1 MKRVFTLLLL
11 FCVTCAFTACGGSD
25 DPAPVPQGGKRLSA
39 SPAELLFEAEGG
51 ELLLDLKAEAGDWTL
66 ARPAEASWLGL
77 SAASGHS
84 TASTVRVKAQPN
96 DGAARST
103 VLTLSAPGSADVQ
116 IAVSQKAGSGVP
128 DGAFEAVVAEPRAW
142 DGEKRA
148 DITYQLLV
156 YSFADSDGD
165 KWGDFKG
172 IEAKLDYL
180 NSLGVSAI
188 WLSPIHP
195 ADSYH
200 GYDVTDYTAVN
211 PQYGTMADF
220 ESLVSAAHAKGIKV
234 YIDYVLNHTGKGHPW
249 FRAACASETAPE
261 RDYYIFSTDPAADI
275 AAGRIA
281 MIASEGASGYNG
293 GEWFTA
299 PAAGSAS
306 SRARYKFVLDWTN
319 ASAPTVTVTACETA
333 DADNPD
339 TSASG
344 AKYLYFGN
352 GVCKKFYDKGNNRYE
367 LCVDFESDWGFLIR
381 TSNSSWAAGTK
392 YGAAGSA
399 KLTLGQPFTLSNAG
413 DPGNILFDDM
423 TVWKFHSNFY
433 SEWMPDLNYGPAASC
448 SESEP
453 YKKLTAAAKEWLD
466 RGVDGLRLD
475 AVKHIY
481 HNQTSDENPT
491 FLKTFYDE
499 LNAYFRQSRTDDLY
513 MVGEAL
519 SGASEVAPYY
529 RGLPA
534 MFEFD
539 FWNRLEWAINNGTGC
554 YFLKDILSYR
564 QMYAAYRPDFIEA
577 TKLSN
582 HDEDRTRSMLG
593 ESLEKSKLA
602 AAVLLTSAGSPYIYY
617 GEEIGLY
624 GKKQNDDQYVR
635 SRMLWGD
642 SYTTSYTTNID
653 AKMESSVGT
662 VASQTADDASIWA
675 VYRDFTALRNTYPAL
690 AKGTATPHP
699 VYNDANG
706 AFKSVAAWYREADGE
721 KMLVL
726 HNFGASSVDLP
737 LEDDIRSAVGVL
749 GDVSAAEAEGHT
761 VVRMGACSSVVFTL

>member
-1 MKRVFTLLLL
+1 MKRIFSLLLL
-11 FCVTCAFTACGGSD
+11 CCAALFAACGGSD
-25 DPAPVPQGGKRLSA
+25 DPDPVPDAGRKLTA
-39 SPAELLFEAEGG
+39 SPLELTFEAAGG
-51 ELLLDLKAEAGDWTL
+51 ERIVDLRAEAGSWQID
-66 ARPAEASWLGL
+66 RPADASWLTL
-77 SAASGHS
+77 SAEAGHS
-84 TASTVRVKAQPN
+84 TASSVRVKAEAN
-96 DGAARST
+96 DGAVRST
-103 VLTLSAPGSADVQ
+103 VLTLSAPGSTALQ
-116 IAVSQKAGSGVP
+116 IAVRQEAGSDIPAGS
-128 DGAFEAVVAEPRAW
+128 FEPVEAEPRAW

-156 YSFADSDGD
+156 YSFADSNGD

-220 ESLVSAAHAKGIKV
+220 EALVQAAHAKGIKV

-281 MIASEGASGYNG
+281 MIASEGAAGYNA
-293 GEWFTA
+293 GEWFSA
-299 PAAGSAS
+299 PSTQTRS
-306 SRARYKFVLDWTN
+306 ARYKFVLDWSN
-319 ASAPTVTVTACETA
+319 ASAPTVTVTETDTVDPA
-333 DADNPD
+333 NPD
-339 TSASG
+339 TSTSG

-352 GVCKKFYDKGNNRYE
+352 AVCKKFYDRGNGRYE
-367 LCVDFESDWGFLIR
+367 LCTDFESDWGFLIR
-381 TSNSSWAAGTK
+381 TSNTSWSSGTK

-399 KLTLGQPFTLSNAG
+399 KLTLGEPYTLSNAG
-413 DPGNILFDDM
+413 DPGNILFDGM

-448 SESEP
+448 AESGP
-453 YKKLTAAAKEWLD
+453 YKELVAAAKGWID

-481 HNQTSDENPT
+481 HNQTSSENPT
-491 FLKTFYDE
+491 FLRTFYDE
-499 LNAYFRQSRTDDLY
+499 LNAYFRQSRTDDIY

-529 RGLPA
+529 QGLPA

-539 FWNRLEWAINNGTGC
+539 FWYRLEWAINNGTGC
-554 YFLKDILSYR
+554 YFLNDILSYR
-564 QMYAAYRPDFIEA
+564 QKYAAYRPDFIEA

-582 HDEDRTRSMLG
+582 HDEDRTRSKLG
-593 ESLEKSKLA
+593 ESADKSKLA

-624 GKKQNDDQYVR
+624 GTKARDDQYVR

-642 SYTTSYTTNID
+642 GYTTSYTSNID
-653 AKMESSVGT
+653 SKMEQNVGT
-662 VASQTADDASIWA
+662 VASQTADPASIWT

-690 AKGTATPHP
+690 ATGSVAPHG
-699 VYNDANG
+699 VYNNSNTK
-706 AFKSVAAWYREADGE
+706 FKSVAAWYREAEGE
-721 KMLVL
+721 KLLVL
-726 HNFGASSVDLP
+726 HNFGGTAVDLP
-737 LEDDIRSAVGVL
+737 LDDELKSAVGVQ
-749 GDVSAAEAEGHT
+749 GDVALARSDDGA
-761 VVRMGACSSVVFTL
+761 VVRLGAWSSAVFEL